1 MATVASKII
10 ADCQRDLQDET
21 GVRWPATELVGY
33 LNDGQRLTVTVNRGA
48 SATEDVLTL
57 VDGAAQQAPAGV
69 AEVMDV
75 LANADGRRKAI
86 RQVSRALLDATEPG
100 WMARSPASEVAHFM
114 KDAHLPRAFEVY
126 PPARAGTRVLC
137 KLSMVP
143 ADVAAPSGVMAA
155 TVTGDISLRDEY
167 AEPLRHYVLY
177 RAWSKDAEYG
187 GNAALAQAHYALF
200 NSSIGADVAAAA
212 TSPNE
217 QPTS

>member
-1 MATVASKII
+1 MTTVASKII
-10 ADCQRDLQDET
+10 ADCQRELQDEA
-21 GVRWPATELVGY
+21 GIRWPAAELVDY
-33 LNDGQRLTVTVNRGA
+33 LNDGQRLIVTVNRGA
-48 SATEDVLTL
+48 SAAEDVLTL

-137 KLSMVP
+137 KLSMLPVDVAP
-143 ADVAAPSGVMAA
+143 PTGPVAADVSGN
-155 TVTGDISLRDEY
+155 ISLRAEY
-167 AEPLRHYVLY
+167 SEPLRHYVLF

-187 GNAALAQAHYALF
+187 GNAASAQAHYGLF
-200 NSSIGADVAAAA
+200 SSSIGADVAAAA
-212 TSPNE
+212 STNE
-217 QPTS
+217 QPTT

>member
-1 MATVASKII
+1 MATSANKII
-10 ADCQRDLQDET
+10 ADCQRELQDEE
-21 GVRWPATELVGY
+21 GIRWPAAELVGY

-100 WMARSPASEVAHFM
+100 WMARSPANEVAHFM

-126 PPARAGTRVLC
+126 PPARAGTVNRPDSAMARISCRPVSPLIGRE
-137 KLSMVP
+137 
-143 ADVAAPSGVMAA
+143 PSRTNFM
-155 TVTGDISLRDEY
+155 
-167 AEPLRHYVLY
+167 PL
-177 RAWSKDAEYG
+177 
-187 GNAALAQAHYALF
+187 
-200 NSSIGADVAAAA
+200 
-212 TSPNE
+212 
-217 QPTS
+217 

>member
-1 MATVASKII
+1 MTTVASKII
-10 ADCQRDLQDET
+10 ADCQRELQDEA
-21 GVRWPATELVGY
+21 GIRWPAAELVDY
-33 LNDGQRLTVTVNRGA
+33 LNDGQRLIVTVNRGA
-48 SATEDVLTL
+48 SAAEDVLTL

-100 WMARSPASEVAHFM
+100 WMAKSPASEVAHFM

-126 PPARAGTRVLC
+126 PPARAGVRVLC

-143 ADVAAPSGVMAA
+143 VDVAAPTGPVAADVSGN
-155 TVTGDISLRDEY
+155 ISLRAEY
-167 AEPLRHYVLY
+167 SEPLRHYVLF

-187 GNAALAQAHYALF
+187 GNAASAQAHYGLF
-200 NSSIGADVAAAA
+200 SSSIGADVAAAA
-212 TSPNE
+212 STNE
-217 QPTS
+217 QPTT